1 MSGIIPR
8 PVRCQVVSGH
18 YGILSIMKKIHLSF
32 DFKDRHY
39 DAAIRVRQRTRGRE
53 FTITALDWGLERL
66 LYGNQVIQEIDG
78 ALQANVLAEN
88 KDQTELKLIIAARL
102 SQYLKIPCFTGDQC
116 VMTGHV
122 EEGWEDLH
130 PIPRHEHDTQGNL

>member
-1 MSGIIPR
+1 
-8 PVRCQVVSGH
+8 
-18 YGILSIMKKIHLSF
+18 MKKIHLSF

-39 DAAIRVRQRTRGRE
+39 DAAIRVRQRTRRRE
-53 FTITALDWGLERL
+53 FTITVLDWRLERL
-66 LYGNQVIQEIDG
+66 LYGNQVIQEVDG

-88 KDQTELKLIIAARL
+88 REQTELKVIIAAQL

-116 VMTGHV
+116 LMTGHV

-130 PIPRHEHDTQGNL
+130 PIPRHEYYTHGGDL

>member
-1 MSGIIPR
+1 
-8 PVRCQVVSGH
+8 
-18 YGILSIMKKIHLSF
+18 MKKIHLSF

-78 ALQANVLAEN
+78 ALQANVLAE
-88 KDQTELKLIIAARL
+88 KKEQTELKLIIAAQL
-102 SQYLKIPCFTGDQC
+102 SQHLKIPCFTGNQC

-130 PIPRHEHDTQGNL
+130 PIPRHEHNTYGGNLY